1 MPVSYTHLEEIVQQ
15 LTDGDYSAVLA
26 QFRSDIRE
34 GLTAE
39 QLQTQVET
47 ATQKAGQ
54 YRKLDDTLVTGSQEP
69 EPHGIAVIYCKYTK
83 DSVMFRVA
91 FDPEME
97 LDVYKRQAVLLYAGI
112 CRDRRHTQPHRTAPG
127 RHIYPRRGR
136 GNADEDRGA
145 ALEGDVYKRQEVNF
159 DDKRRVVDLM
169 ISAIY
174 ATSESINIVWKI

>member
-1 MPVSYTHLEEIVQQ
+1 MAAVLCVLTLAGCKGKPLPDGMEEDAVLAAGEEIVQQ

-69 EPHGIAVIYCKYTK
+69 EPHGIAVIYCKYPT

-97 LDVYKRQAVLLYAGI
+97 LIGLEVSKR
-112 CRDRRHTQPHRTAPG
+112 
-127 RHIYPRRGR
+127 
-136 GNADEDRGA
+136 
-145 ALEGDVYKRQEVNF
+145 
-159 DDKRRVVDLM
+159 
-169 ISAIY
+169 
-174 ATSESINIVWKI
+174 

>member
-1 MPVSYTHLEEIVQQ
+1 MRKKRWTAAVAAVLCVLTLAGCKGKPLPDGMEEDAVLAAGEEIVQQ
-15 LTDGDYSAVLA
+15 LTDGDYSAVLLA

-97 LDVYKRQAVLLYAGI
+97 LIGLEVSKR
-112 CRDRRHTQPHRTAPG
+112 
-127 RHIYPRRGR
+127 
-136 GNADEDRGA
+136 
-145 ALEGDVYKRQEVNF
+145 
-159 DDKRRVVDLM
+159 
-169 ISAIY
+169 
-174 ATSESINIVWKI
+174 

>member
-1 MPVSYTHLEEIVQQ
+1 MRKKRWAAALAAALCVLMLAGCKGKPLPDGMEEDAVLAAGEAVVQQ

-39 QLQTQVET
+39 QIQTQVET
-47 ATQKAGQ
+47 ATEKAGQ

-69 EPHGIAVIYCKYTK
+69 ETHGIAVIYCKYTK

-97 LDVYKRQAVLLYAGI
+97 LIGLEVSKR
-112 CRDRRHTQPHRTAPG
+112 
-127 RHIYPRRGR
+127 
-136 GNADEDRGA
+136 
-145 ALEGDVYKRQEVNF
+145 
-159 DDKRRVVDLM
+159 
-169 ISAIY
+169 
-174 ATSESINIVWKI
+174 

>member
-1 MPVSYTHLEEIVQQ
+1 MRKKRWAAALAAGLCVLMLASCKGKPLPDGMEEDAVLAAGEAVVQQ

-39 QLQTQVET
+39 QIQTQVET
-47 ATQKAGQ
+47 ATEKAGQ

-69 EPHGIAVIYCKYTK
+69 EPHGIAVIDCKYTK

-97 LDVYKRQAVLLYAGI
+97 LIGLEVSKR
-112 CRDRRHTQPHRTAPG
+112 
-127 RHIYPRRGR
+127 
-136 GNADEDRGA
+136 
-145 ALEGDVYKRQEVNF
+145 
-159 DDKRRVVDLM
+159 
-169 ISAIY
+169 
-174 ATSESINIVWKI
+174 

>member
-1 MPVSYTHLEEIVQQ
+1 MRKKRWTAAVAAVLCVLTLAGCKGKPLPDGMEEDAVLAAGEEIVQQ

-69 EPHGIAVIYCKYTK
+69 EPHGIAVI
-83 DSVMFRVA
+83 
-91 FDPEME
+91 
-97 LDVYKRQAVLLYAGI
+97 
-112 CRDRRHTQPHRTAPG
+112 
-127 RHIYPRRGR
+127 
-136 GNADEDRGA
+136 
-145 ALEGDVYKRQEVNF
+145 
-159 DDKRRVVDLM
+159 
-169 ISAIY
+169 
-174 ATSESINIVWKI
+174 